1 MRRYDH
7 QIHREIKARRRA
19 LFHDGRSPK
28 GLWVAERLSL
38 RRAFMFAAKI
48 TKGGKL
54 KKALI
59 GTINGIAEIVIG
71 IVWVALLVGAVVLVV
86 KIIDWLILA

>member
-1 MRRYDH
+1 
-7 QIHREIKARRRA
+7 
-19 LFHDGRSPK
+19 
-28 GLWVAERLSL
+28 
-38 RRAFMFAAKI
+38 MFAAKI